1 MAQNIY
7 DDADFF
13 AGYSGLDR
21 SIEGLDGA
29 PEWASLR
36 ALLPDLG
43 GLRILDLGCGFGWF
57 CRWAREQGAAEVVG
71 IDLSER
77 MLARARAS
85 TTDAAITYVR
95 ADLERIDLPQASFD
109 LAFSSLALHYI
120 EDLSGLLARVHR
132 SVVRGGSLVFS
143 VVHPVFS
150 APARPDWIGDADG
163 RKSWPV
169 NGYQAEGPRT
179 IDWLGKAVVWQ
190 HRTIGSYV
198 NLLLGLGFAIGH
210 VEEWAPT
217 AEQIAANPA
226 LADERE
232 RPMFL
237 LISARR

>member
-21 SIEGLDGA
+21 SIDGLDGA

-36 ALLPDLG
+36 ALLPDLR

-77 MLARARAS
+77 MLARAWAS
-85 TTDAAITYVR
+85 TTDAAIAYVS
-95 ADLERIDLPQASFD
+95 ADLERVELPPASFD

-120 EDLSGLLARVHR
+120 EDLPGLLARVHG
-132 SVVRGGSLVFS
+132 SVVSGGSLVFS

-150 APARPDWIGDADG
+150 APAHPDWIADADG

-169 NGYQAEGPRT
+169 NGYLAEGPRR
-179 IDWLGKAVVWQ
+179 IDWFTKGVIWQ
-190 HRTIGSYV
+190 HRTIGSYL
-198 NLLLGLGFAIGH
+198 NLLLGLGFAIRH

-217 AEQIAANPA
+217 AEQIAADPD

-237 LISARR
+237 LVSARR